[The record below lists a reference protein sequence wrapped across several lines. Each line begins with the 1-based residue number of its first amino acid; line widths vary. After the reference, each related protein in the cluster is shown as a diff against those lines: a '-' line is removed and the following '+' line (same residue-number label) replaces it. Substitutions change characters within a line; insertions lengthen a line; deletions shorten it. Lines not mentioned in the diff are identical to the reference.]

1 MKIEL
6 KYQACNIADALCRN
20 INNNFESISFEIM
33 NSGEILIKI
42 ILSELTEQEEEYID
56 DFIAEF
62 SSAQERD
69 CVLKPLIEVG
79 HSSPLPN
86 IVYRKV

>member
-6 KYQACNIADALCRN
+6 KYQTCNIADALCRN
-20 INNNFESISFEIM
+20 INNNFESVSFKVFD
-33 NSGEILIKI
+33 NGEILVKI

-62 SSAQERD
+62 SSAQESD

-79 HSSPLPN
+79 SGTPHVNL
-86 IVYRKV
+86 VYKKL